1 MRNLKNGLVMRK
13 IIVDLNRVKD
23 DEYAAMYEIFGLDV
37 LNKSYEDFERRM
49 LKFKLKRLSK

>member
-1 MRNLKNGLVMRK
+1 MRK

-37 LNKSYEDFERRM
+37 LNKSYEDFERRKIGNITF
-49 LKFKLKRLSK
+49 LLVRNGSLS